1 MKAQRGLALFRH
13 GGNSCREI
21 GIDLQL
27 VRPRPDEIRAFD
39 RHQFGHLLDRQLAL
53 AARHQFGD
61 AASRPDDDLVAHGL
75 GNAEPLQQRL
85 ESFAAGAVFRPHH
98 GFRGEQRALER
109 LGRADVRLGRALA
122 HRDAKPAAREI
133 CAALAQHDPARY
145 QFIDRRACHDRDVEC
160 RADLNLPLGRR
171 GRTVTERQLV
181 PAGALERR
189 DEFGQDL
196 DDGVRTQHFDV
207 DHGCHDASL
216 QVKRLPVQTYT
227 GILDRQQREH
237 TMPDDAQ
244 HEVKMYSDF
253 KSPYAFL
260 AFDPA
265 FALEEKYNIRLKW
278 KPFQLRLKGKGQRSV
293 YSEYKVKYSYMDARR
308 WANMKGGLMIRGPLK
323 IFDTTPAL
331 IGGLFA
337 EKQGKIREYGNK
349 VFDLFFKRE
358 LAADEADA
366 VASVIAGLG
375 LPEQGYRD
383 YLAGDGPA
391 DYERAQ
397 EDAVADQVFGV
408 PMFYFNNEQ
417 FWGYDRMG
425 LLEHRLTEAG
435 VKREQPLEQAI

>member
-1 MKAQRGLALFRH
+1 M
-13 GGNSCREI
+13 
-21 GIDLQL
+21 
-27 VRPRPDEIRAFD
+27 
-39 RHQFGHLLDRQLAL
+39 
-53 AARHQFGD
+53 
-61 AASRPDDDLVAHGL
+61 
-75 GNAEPLQQRL
+75 
-85 ESFAAGAVFRPHH
+85 
-98 GFRGEQRALER
+98 
-109 LGRADVRLGRALA
+109 
-122 HRDAKPAAREI
+122 PA
-133 CAALAQHDPARY
+133 
-145 QFIDRRACHDRDVEC
+145 
-160 RADLNLPLGRR
+160 
-171 GRTVTERQLV
+171 
-181 PAGALERR
+181 
-189 DEFGQDL
+189 
-196 DDGVRTQHFDV
+196 
-207 DHGCHDASL
+207 
-216 QVKRLPVQTYT
+216 
-227 GILDRQQREH
+227 
-237 TMPDDAQ
+237 DAQ

-265 FALEEKYNIRLKW
+265 FALEDKYDIRLKW

-293 YSEYKVKYSYMDARR
+293 YSEYKIKYSYMDARR
-308 WANMKGGLMIRGPLK
+308 WANMKGGLMIRGPHK

-349 VFDLFFKRE
+349 VFDLFFRRE

-383 YLAGDGPA
+383 YLTGYGPA

-435 VKREQPLEQAI
+435 LKREQPLKQAI